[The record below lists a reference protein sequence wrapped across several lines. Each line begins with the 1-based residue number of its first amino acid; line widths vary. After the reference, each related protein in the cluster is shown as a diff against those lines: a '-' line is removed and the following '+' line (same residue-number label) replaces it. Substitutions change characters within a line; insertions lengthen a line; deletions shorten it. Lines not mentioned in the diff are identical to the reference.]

1 MSKFHMLL
9 LLIGVSILSA
19 CSTSEESAV
28 QSDGDA
34 EMEAEAEIPEGPFHD
49 PWTVIPSSEIPAP
62 RNWMVQRGIVHSHSP
77 YSHDACDGEP
87 FPEGVRNEQC
97 FLDCRF
103 GMCDTRQDFVFM
115 TDHDNLFAEYEFPE
129 VLLYAEGDTLIVR
142 NDLPVAN
149 RVNCGDGHE
158 VIMAAGSETE
168 MMPIGLERH
177 VGDTVQE
184 RKAAYGA
191 SGEDAVRALQEA
203 GALVFLQHTE
213 GWDVETI
220 LDLPIDGIE
229 MYNLHQNLMDNMAAA
244 IEMILRLETE
254 PEMLPEMELGIM
266 MVFQESEKDLFRWS
280 KALKIKA
287 MPAVLAT
294 DVHQNTFKDPS
305 PDGERID
312 SFRRLMHWFSNYVL
326 VPQGEIDDA
335 VLKEAIAQGRMYGAF
350 DYLGYPVGFDF
361 HALLGETVYEM
372 GDHAPADTQVDLI
385 VTLPKVHRLHPLGEQ
400 PTISARILKA
410 DDGEWVE
417 IATGMENLRESVGAG
432 AYRAEIRIVPEHLRP
447 WLGPE
452 ADDYMMDYP
461 WIYSNPIYVGMD
473 YAR

>member
-1 MSKFHMLL
+1 MMDRQRHLTPYDSVNAWIAGERPALAFEGASREDWERWRPAFEARLRELL
-9 LLIGVSILSA
+9 GPL
-19 CSTSEESAV
+19 
-28 QSDGDA
+28 A
-34 EMEAEAEIPEGPFHD
+34 EPVDLA
-49 PWTVIPSSEIPAP
+49 
-62 RNWMVQRGIVHSHSP
+62 
-77 YSHDACDGEP
+77 
-87 FPEGVRNEQC
+87 
-97 FLDCRF
+97 
-103 GMCDTRQDFVFM
+103 
-115 TDHDNLFAEYEFPE
+115 PE
-129 VLLYAEGDTLIVR
+129 VTERVDCGEYVR
-142 NDLPVAN
+142 E
-149 RVNCGDGHE
+149 RV
-158 VIMAAGSETE
+158 
-168 MMPIGLERH
+168 
-177 VGDTVQE
+177 
-184 RKAAYGA
+184 
-191 SGEDAVRALQEA
+191 
-203 GALVFLQHTE
+203 VF
-213 GWDVETI
+213 D
-220 LDLPIDGIE
+220 
-229 MYNLHQNLMDNMAAA
+229 
-244 IEMILRLETE
+244 
-254 PEMLPEMELGIM
+254 
-266 MVFQESEKDLFRWS
+266 SEKYCS
-280 KALKIKA
+280 VAA
-287 MPAVLAT
+287 
-294 DVHQNTFKDPS
+294 
-305 PDGERID
+305 
-312 SFRRLMHWFSNYVL
+312 YVL